1 MDYTAPMSRIIAIA
15 NQKGGVGKTTTTV
28 NLSAALAS
36 MQKRVLLIDLD
47 PQGNA
52 TMGCGIDK
60 YEVEAGI
67 FEVLVDGM
75 SVAEARQKSPEN
87 GCDVLPA
94 NSDLTAAEVEL
105 MNMEEREQ
113 RLHQALEAAREDYDF
128 VLIDCPPSLNILTLN
143 AFVAADSVLVPVQ
156 CEYYAL
162 EGLSALLETIEGVR
176 ESVNP
181 DLAIEG
187 LLRTMYDGRNRLGNE
202 VSAQLIEH
210 FGEQVFRTVVPRNVR
225 LAEAPS
231 HGISIM
237 EYDGTSRGA
246 LAYLALAGEIL
257 RNLNRAAQSA
267 ASDAATRAA
276 AVEQAADTDSEA
288 DATQVMDQTQRIA
301 GEAGVDTSA
310 TAQNADSGQSGQEP
324 SSPASDTEQAADSD
338 STSAAPESAVARS
351 RPEASEL
358 ADAEHIDI
366 GAPVDSDTNVTDEQS
381 SESSNPATLKPDTES
396 ADG

>member
-1 MDYTAPMSRIIAIA
+1 MDYTAPMSRIIAVA

-75 SVAEARQKSPEN
+75 SVPEASQKSPEN

-94 NSDLTAAEVEL
+94 NSDLTAAEIEL
-105 MNMEEREQ
+105 MNMEQREQ
-113 RLHQALEAAREDYDF
+113 RLHQALEAVRQDYDF

-187 LLRTMYDGRNRLGNE
+187 LLRTMYDGRNRLGSE

-257 RNLNRAAQSA
+257 RNRSRAAQSA
-267 ASDAATRAA
+267 TSTETAAA
-276 AVEQAADTDSEA
+276 AVAAGTQSDAEA
-288 DATQVMDQTQRIA
+288 DQTQLIQPPGKENDSA
-301 GEAGVDTSA
+301 AEPDGEAGQGT
-310 TAQNADSGQSGQEP
+310 GGQEQ
-324 SSPASDTEQAADSD
+324 PAVDDAANPAAGDTTAEDYPQ
-338 STSAAPESAVARS
+338 SAEIDNDESAFAN
-351 RPEASEL
+351 
-358 ADAEHIDI
+358 AEHIDI
-366 GAPVDSDTNVTDEQS
+366 GVPDQSETGSREEDATDSS
-381 SESSNPATLKPDTES
+381 RHATLKPDTES

>member
-1 MDYTAPMSRIIAIA
+1 MDYTARMSRVIAIA

-28 NLSAALAS
+28 NLAAALAS
-36 MQKRVLLIDLD
+36 MQKQVLLVDLD

-60 YEVEAGI
+60 YNVDKSI

-75 SVAEARQKSPEN
+75 PVSEARQQSPDN

-94 NSDLTAAEVEL
+94 NADLTVAEVEL
-105 MNMEEREQ
+105 MSVDHREQ
-113 RLHQALEAAREDYDF
+113 RLHNALQEIRADYDYI
-128 VLIDCPPSLNILTLN
+128 LIDCPPSLNILTLN
-143 AFVAADSVLVPVQ
+143 AFVTADSVLVPIQ

-187 LLRTMYDGRNRLGNE
+187 LLRTMYDGRNRLGVE
-202 VSAQLIEH
+202 VSSQLIQH

-237 EYDGTSRGA
+237 QYDRTSRGA

-257 RNLNRAAQSA
+257 RQRTLTDKPDQTAPEALDT
-267 ASDAATRAA
+267 SDA
-276 AVEQAADTDSEA
+276 ES
-288 DATQVMDQTQRIA
+288 DQTQEEG
-301 GEAGVDTSA
+301 GETAA
-310 TAQNADSGQSGQEP
+310 ETAQEKTLDDAVEEPADA
-324 SSPASDTEQAADSD
+324 PADDASADGLKTSDTE
-338 STSAAPESAVARS
+338 
-351 RPEASEL
+351 
-358 ADAEHIDI
+358 
-366 GAPVDSDTNVTDEQS
+366 PVN
-381 SESSNPATLKPDTES
+381 
-396 ADG
+396 G